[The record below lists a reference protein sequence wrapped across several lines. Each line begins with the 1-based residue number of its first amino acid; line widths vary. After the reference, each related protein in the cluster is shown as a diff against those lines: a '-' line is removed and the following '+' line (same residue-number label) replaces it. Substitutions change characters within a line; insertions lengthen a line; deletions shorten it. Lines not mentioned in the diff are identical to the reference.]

1 MYLLYHILKI
11 ITTVKEFNKK
21 RMKKDNQYYT
31 NRHSCFLLQY
41 HLVLVTK
48 YRKKVFNKDMEEYLL
63 RFVSSMMEKN
73 DCNLMVINYHGD
85 HVHILF
91 EAPVMLNLP
100 NFINGLKSTS
110 SRMIR
115 RRFSEYL
122 KQFFETPVFWSRSY
136 FICTVSE
143 HTTQVVQEYIRKQ
156 GD

>member
-1 MYLLYHILKI
+1 
-11 ITTVKEFNKK
+11 
-21 RMKKDNQYYT
+21 MKKNNQYYT

-48 YRKKVFNKDMEEYLL
+48 YRKKVFNNDMETYL
-63 RFVSSMMEKN
+63 RNFVESMMKKN
-73 DCNLMVINYHGD
+73 DCNLMEINYDKD

-91 EAPVMLNLP
+91 EAPVTLNLP

-115 RRFSEYL
+115 RAFSEHL
-122 KQFFETPVFWSRSY
+122 KPFFEKSVFWSRSY

-143 HTTQVVQEYIRKQ
+143 HTTQVVQEYIKNQ
-156 GD
+156 DE

>member
-1 MYLLYHILKI
+1 
-11 ITTVKEFNKK
+11 
-21 RMKKDNQYYT
+21 MKKKNQYYI

-48 YRKKVFNKDMEEYLL
+48 YRKKVFNNDMETFLTSFIE
-63 RFVSSMMEKN
+63 SMMKKN
-73 DCNLMVINYHGD
+73 DCNLMKIIYDRD

-91 EAPVMLNLP
+91 EAPVTLNLP

-115 RRFSEYL
+115 RAFSEYL
-122 KQFFETPVFWSRSY
+122 KQFFWKPVFWSRSY

-143 HTTQVVQEYIRKQ
+143 HTKQVVQEYIRNQ
-156 GD
+156 GM

>member
-1 MYLLYHILKI
+1 
-11 ITTVKEFNKK
+11 
-21 RMKKDNQYYT
+21 MKKNNQYYV

-48 YRKKVFNKDMEEYLL
+48 YRKKVFNNDMEEYLSG
-63 RFVSSMMEKN
+63 FISSMIEKN
-73 DCNLMVINYHGD
+73 DCNLIEINYDDD

-91 EAPVMLNLP
+91 EASVTLNLP

-122 KQFFETPVFWSRSY
+122 KQFFEKPVFWSRSY
-136 FICTVSE
+136 FISTVSE
-143 HTTQVVQEYIRKQ
+143 RTTQVVQEYIRNQ
-156 GD
+156 DE

>member
-1 MYLLYHILKI
+1 
-11 ITTVKEFNKK
+11 
-21 RMKKDNQYYT
+21 MKKNNQYYT

-48 YRKKVFNKDMEEYLL
+48 YRKKVFNNDMETYLT
-63 RFVSSMMEKN
+63 RFVESMMKKN
-73 DCNLMVINYHGD
+73 DCNLIEINYDKD

-91 EAPVMLNLP
+91 EAPVTLNLP

-115 RRFSEYL
+115 RAFSDHL
-122 KQFFETPVFWSRSY
+122 KSFFEKPVFWSRSY

-143 HTTQVVQEYIRKQ
+143 HTTKVVQEYIKNQ
-156 GD
+156 GK

>member
-1 MYLLYHILKI
+1 
-11 ITTVKEFNKK
+11 
-21 RMKKDNQYYT
+21 MKKNNQYYT

-48 YRKKVFNKDMEEYLL
+48 YRKKVFNNDMETYLTN
-63 RFVSSMMEKN
+63 FIESMMKKN
-73 DCNLMVINYHGD
+73 NCNLIEINYDKD

-91 EAPVMLNLP
+91 EAPVTLNLP

-115 RRFSEYL
+115 RTFPDHL
-122 KQFFETPVFWSRSY
+122 KQFFWKPVFWSRSY
-136 FICTVSE
+136 FICTFSE
-143 HTTQVVQEYIRKQ
+143 HTTKVVQEYIKNQ

>member
-1 MYLLYHILKI
+1 
-11 ITTVKEFNKK
+11 
-21 RMKKDNQYYT
+21 MKKNNQHYT

-48 YRKKVFNKDMEEYLL
+48 YRKKIFNNDMETYLTN
-63 RFVSSMMEKN
+63 FVESMMKKN
-73 DCNLMVINYHGD
+73 SCNLMEINYDKD

-91 EAPVMLNLP
+91 EAPVTLNLP

-115 RRFSEYL
+115 RAFSEHL
-122 KQFFETPVFWSRSY
+122 KPIFKKPVFWSRSY

-143 HTTQVVQEYIRKQ
+143 HTTKVVQEYIRNQ
-156 GD
+156 GT